1 MHSAFCQ
8 TKASKSWCTV
18 WKGAVIALNICAV
31 HSVGNWNWKHKREK
45 SCIVFFF
52 CQLACFCA
60 VCMHMYQL
68 YQHMHALFCT
78 WSAYTVPA
86 LLLSVSAF
94 SLLISCSG
102 WALVDLT
109 VPRIQ
114 ISPYSCVSLRHWGR
128 EETLSPHPS
137 PYIHNI
143 QLTLSF
149 KFHQTRWRWSSV
161 CW

>member
-18 WKGAVIALNICAV
+18 RKGTVIALNICV
-31 HSVGNWNWKHKREK
+31 FHSLGNWNWKDKGEK
-45 SCIVFFF
+45 SCSVFFF
-52 CQLACFCA
+52 VNLHVFMLSICICATCISTCMYIKCLYSACDA
-60 VCMHMYQL
+60 SVG
-68 YQHMHALFCT
+68 
-78 WSAYTVPA
+78 
-86 LLLSVSAF
+86 LSVSTS

-128 EETLSPHPS
+128 EETLSHHPS

-149 KFHQTRWRWSSV
+149 KFHQTRWRGSFV